1 VVPDFLVDIE
11 SVMEQKKEAL
21 ARHESQRNWLRKH
34 HGLDEYLL
42 MMERWAR
49 ECGAAGGLNLA
60 EGFRRYKGHPY
71 PETPLLE
78 KLLGAEIVV
87 KPKRL

>member
-1 VVPDFLVDIE
+1 
-11 SVMEQKKEAL
+11 MAKKKEAL
-21 ARHESQRNWLRKH
+21 AQHASQRNWLRAH
-34 HGLDEYLL
+34 HGVDEYLL

-49 ECGAAGGLNLA
+49 ECGEPGGLKLA

-78 KLLGAEIVV
+78 ELLGAEMVV